1 MKGRQEP
8 GATLY
13 REDREEQ
20 EALQQPLWL
29 HYLLQVHI
37 KILRDEM
44 TGCLRCAPKQWRLQ
58 GDNSRECKCTRLA
71 H

>member
-20 EALQQPLWL
+20 EALQQLLWL
-29 HYLLQVHI
+29 HYLLQEHI

-44 TGCLRCAPKQWRLQ
+44 TRRLRCAPKQWRLP
-58 GDNSRECKCTRLA
+58 GDNSQECKRARLA